1 MSLNRLDKLIALNCN
16 VSRKE
21 ARELVKSGKVKV
33 NGVIVLRSEE
43 LVDISADTIDV
54 NGFEF
59 ASKNHIVIMMNK
71 PDGVITATKDE
82 HKKTVIDLIPDNL
95 MRRSLFP
102 CGRLD
107 RNTEGLLIIT
117 DDGELCHKIVSP
129 SHHVYKT
136 YIATLTR
143 PLDSKAIKELETGVV
158 LTDGTECLPAKI
170 NYLRDDY
177 EYRCEIKIC
186 EGKYHQV
193 KRMFLAVGNHV
204 DKLRRTAIGGLEL
217 DDSLAP
223 GECREMTK
231 EEVELL
237 FAEDS

>member
-1 MSLNRLDKLIALNCN
+1 MALNRLDKLIALNCN

-33 NGVIVLRSEE
+33 NGIIVLRSEE
-43 LVDISADTIDV
+43 LIDTSADNINV
-54 NGFEF
+54 NGYEF
-59 ASKNHIVIMMNK
+59 SSKNHIVIMMNK

-82 HKKTVIDLIPDNL
+82 SKKTVIDLIPENL

-107 RNTEGLLIIT
+107 KNTEGLLIIT

-129 SHHVYKT
+129 VHHVYKT
-136 YIATLTR
+136 YVAALTR
-143 PLDSKAIKELETGVV
+143 PLDSNAIRILENGVT
-158 LTDGTECLPAKI
+158 LSDGTQCLPAKVKY
-170 NYLRDDY
+170 NKDDY
-177 EYRCEIKIC
+177 GYYCEIKIR

-204 DKLRRTAIGGLEL
+204 DKLKRTAIGSLRL

-223 GECREMTK
+223 GECREMTHY
-231 EEVELL
+231 EISLL
-237 FAEDS
+237 FEEDG

>member
-1 MSLNRLDKLIALNCN
+1 MSLNRLDKIIALNCN

-33 NGVIVLRSEE
+33 NGNIVLRSEE
-43 LVDISADTIDV
+43 LVDSSADSINV

-71 PDGVITATKDE
+71 PDGVITATKDDN
-82 HKKTVIDLIPDNL
+82 KKTVIDLIPDNL

-107 RNTEGLLIIT
+107 KNTEGLLIIT
-117 DDGELCHKIVSP
+117 DDGELCHRIVSP

-143 PLDSKAIKELETGVV
+143 PLDSKAIASLENGVV
-158 LTDGTECLPAKI
+158 LSDGTQCLPARI
-170 NYLRDDY
+170 NYYKDDY
-177 EYRCEIKIC
+177 GYCCKIKIR

-204 DKLRRTAIGGLEL
+204 DKLKRTAIGALKL
-217 DDSLAP
+217 DESLKP
-223 GECREMTK
+223 GECREMTRD
-231 EEVELL
+231 EIELL
-237 FAEDS
+237 FGEDG